1 MRELGLSVSD
11 VEMLHFDGLS
21 DFFVQ
26 LRLVRGYFTVGE
38 MLMRK

>member
-1 MRELGLSVSD
+1 LRELGFSVSD

-26 LRLVRGYFTVGE
+26 IRLVRGYFTVGKV
-38 MLMRK
+38 LMRE